1 MPVVDRCVCRGVS
14 FAELKDLAERTGADL
29 DGISERMGCASGCS
43 MCVPY
48 IQKMLESGE
57 TSFELMPAP
66 ARKWLFQKK

>member
-29 DGISERMGCASGCS
+29 DGIAERTGCGSGCS